1 MNFRGHIQI
10 LPPKMSLSFNSGLP
24 LLSKFFFFVFFFYF
38 IGFFFRK
45 QLIIDSSGCMVT

>member
-24 LLSKFFFFVFFFYF
+24 LLSKFFFVVFFFLLYW
-38 IGFFFRK
+38 FFF
-45 QLIIDSSGCMVT
+45 